1 MANHCLGQLKIS
13 KFLNNLG
20 HNSIF
25 LLHLPSQDT
34 HWVSVSWS
42 QRRLKYKD
50 YTSSQVKSPHILK
63 EPWWLVAFQIN
74 WQHWMI
80 LNPDNHKP
88 CDTLQTNSCKTSKL
102 PSWDFLH
109 SYTLWAGG
117 MWLNKPTNQPN
128 QPTKPHTA
136 LIRCEWNLFL
146 KCYAFFRDVVKCLG
160 FFVFFFSSSGTKKS
174 YFGTTLRMSWIIFV
188 PVMIDRPGMPA
199 LTAQGTQHW
208 GLIYSTYS

>member
-102 PSWDFLH
+102 PSWDLPSFLH
-109 SYTLWAGG
+109 FVSRWNLTQQ
-117 MWLNKPTNQPN
+117 TN
-128 QPTKPHTA
+128 QPTKPTNQSTH
-136 LIRCEWNLFL
+136 
-146 KCYAFFRDVVKCLG
+146 
-160 FFVFFFSSSGTKKS
+160 
-174 YFGTTLRMSWIIFV
+174 
-188 PVMIDRPGMPA
+188 
-199 LTAQGTQHW
+199 
-208 GLIYSTYS
+208 STYQMWMEPLLKMLCIL